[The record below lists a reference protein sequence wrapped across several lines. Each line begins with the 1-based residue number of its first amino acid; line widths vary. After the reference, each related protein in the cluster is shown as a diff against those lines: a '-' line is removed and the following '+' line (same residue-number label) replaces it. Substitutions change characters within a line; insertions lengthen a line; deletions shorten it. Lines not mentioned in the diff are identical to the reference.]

1 MDNHSISAEQ
11 KMQDQIITL
20 KDCLDLWKK
29 PEIIELQ
36 CEKCKHN
43 EHLLEIKIS
52 KTPII
57 TIFHL
62 KEFRYT

>member
-1 MDNHSISAEQ
+1 
-11 KMQDQIITL
+11 MQDQIITL
-20 KDCLDLWKK
+20 KECLDLWKK

-43 EHLLEIKIS
+43 EHLLEINIS